1 MARETAQPPLAP
13 AGVSPYIWSR
23 MAKTQRPPSEAPAGS
38 RIYAVGDIHGRA
50 DLLEALLAQIADD
63 AARQPDTAKRLIY
76 LGDYVDRGPASSA
89 VIDMV
94 LRDRP
99 TGFEVVPL
107 MGNHEEMMLRFLED
121 LAIGRTW
128 MMNGG
133 DETLRSYGVDPPSMF
148 AGTPV
153 LRHAQQQFAER
164 LAASHK
170 SFLESLAVSHTE
182 GDYLFVH
189 AGVRP
194 GVPLDRQRTE
204 DLLWIRNEFLESDSD
219 FGKVVVHG
227 HSITLDPEF
236 RANRIG
242 IDTGAY
248 RSNQLTCL
256 VLEGTERQLLTT

>member
-1 MARETAQPPLAP
+1 MAQAP
-13 AGVSPYIWSR
+13 
-23 MAKTQRPPSEAPAGS
+23 RPPPAAPAGS
-38 RIYAVGDIHGRA
+38 RLYAVGDIHGRA
-50 DLLEALLAQIADD
+50 DLLEALLEQVEAD
-63 AARQPDTAKRLIY
+63 AARHPQAAKRLIY

-89 VIDMV
+89 VIDLV
-94 LRDRP
+94 LHDDP
-99 TGFEVVPL
+99 PGIEVVPL

-121 LAIGRTW
+121 IAVARTW

-133 DETLRSYGVDPPSMF
+133 DATLMSYGVEPPNMF
-148 AGTPV
+148 AGTPR
-153 LRHAQQQFAER
+153 LLQAQQQFVER
-164 LAASHK
+164 LPARHR
-170 SFLESLAVSHTE
+170 SFLEGLATSHTE

-194 GVPLDRQRTE
+194 GVALDRQRTE
-204 DLLWIRNEFLESDSD
+204 DLLWIRDEFLDSDRD

-248 RSNQLTCL
+248 RSGQLTCL
-256 VLEGTERQLLTT
+256 VLEGTERTLLTT

>member
-1 MARETAQPPLAP
+1 MLETLLRQ
-13 AGVSPYIWSR
+13 I
-23 MAKTQRPPSEAPAGS
+23 EA
-38 RIYAVGDIHGRA
+38 
-50 DLLEALLAQIADD
+50 D
-63 AARQPDTAKRLIY
+63 AERHPDVAKRLIY

-94 LRDRP
+94 LNDGP
-99 TGFEVVPL
+99 PGFEVVPL

-121 LAIGRTW
+121 IAVGRSW

-133 DETLRSYGVDPPSMF
+133 DATLRSYGVEPPSMF

-153 LRHAQQQFAER
+153 LLHAQQQFAER
-164 LAASHK
+164 LPANHR
-170 SFLESLAVSHTE
+170 SFLEGLATSHTE

-194 GVPLDRQRTE
+194 GVLLEEQHTE
-204 DLLWIRNEFLESDSD
+204 DLLWIRDEFLDSDRD

-227 HSITLDPEF
+227 HSISLDPEF

-248 RSNQLTCL
+248 RSGQLTCL
-256 VLEGTERQLLTT
+256 VLEGTERTLLTT

>member
-1 MARETAQPPLAP
+1 MPRPSSAAP
-13 AGVSPYIWSR
+13 
-23 MAKTQRPPSEAPAGS
+23 TGS

-50 DLLEALLAQIADD
+50 DLLETLLRQIAAD
-63 AARQPDTAKRLIY
+63 AARHPDAAKRLIY

-94 LRDRP
+94 LHDRP
-99 TGFEVVPL
+99 PGFQVVPL

-121 LAIGRTW
+121 LGVGRTW

-133 DETLRSYGVDPPSMF
+133 DATLRSYGVEPPSMF
-148 AGTPV
+148 AGTPAF
-153 LRHAQQQFAER
+153 LDAQERFAER
-164 LAASHK
+164 LPASHRRL
-170 SFLESLAVSHTE
+170 LESLAISRTE

-194 GVPLDRQRTE
+194 GVALDRQRTE
-204 DLLWIRNEFLESDSD
+204 DLLWIRDEFLDSTFD

-227 HSITLDPEF
+227 HSISLDPEF
-236 RANRIG
+236 RPNRIG

-248 RSNQLTCL
+248 RSGQLTCL
-256 VLEGTERQLLTT
+256 VLEETERQLLTT

>member
-1 MARETAQPPLAP
+1 MAQTPQHPPA
-13 AGVSPYIWSR
+13 V
-23 MAKTQRPPSEAPAGS
+23 PAGS

-50 DLLEALLAQIADD
+50 DLLGTLLQAIEAD
-63 AARQPDTAKRLIY
+63 AGCHPDAAKRLIY

-89 VIDMV
+89 VID
-94 LRDRP
+94 LALDQRP
-99 TGFEVVPL
+99 PGVEVVPL

-121 LAIGRTW
+121 IAVGRTW

-133 DETLRSYGVDPPSMF
+133 DATLTSYGVEPPSMF
-148 AGTPV
+148 AGTAL

-164 LAASHK
+164 LPARHRA
-170 SFLESLAVSHTE
+170 FLESLALSHTE

-194 GVPLDRQRTE
+194 GVALDRQRTE
-204 DLLWIRNEFLESDSD
+204 DLLWIRDEFLDSTRD

-227 HSITLDPEF
+227 HSISFDPEF

-248 RSNQLTCL
+248 RSGQLTCL
-256 VLEGTERQLLTT
+256 VLDGTAQQLLTT

>member
-1 MARETAQPPLAP
+1 MRL
-13 AGVSPYIWSR
+13 
-23 MAKTQRPPSEAPAGS
+23 
-38 RIYAVGDIHGRA
+38 YAVGDIHGRA
-50 DLLEALLAQIADD
+50 DLLEALLEQIAAD
-63 AARQPDTAKRLIY
+63 ATRHPAAAKRLIY

-94 LRDRP
+94 LHDGP
-99 TGFEVVPL
+99 PGLEVVPL

-121 LAIGRTW
+121 LAVGRTW

-133 DETLRSYGVDPPSMF
+133 DATLRSYGVEPPSMF
-148 AGTPV
+148 AGTA
-153 LRHAQQQFAER
+153 LFRHAQQQFTER
-164 LAASHK
+164 LPAGHK
-170 SFLESLAVSHTE
+170 TFLETLAVSHTE

-194 GVPLDRQRTE
+194 GVALEKQRTE
-204 DLLWIRNEFLESDSD
+204 DLLWIRDEFLESTRD

-227 HSITLDPEF
+227 HSISLDPEF
-236 RANRIG
+236 RPNRIG

-256 VLEGTERQLLTT
+256 VLEGTERTLLTT

>member
-1 MARETAQPPLAP
+1 MAKSSRPPSAAP
-13 AGVSPYIWSR
+13 AGTR
-23 MAKTQRPPSEAPAGS
+23 L
-38 RIYAVGDIHGRA
+38 YAVGDIHGRA
-50 DLLEALLAQIADD
+50 DLLEALLEQIAED
-63 AARQPDTAKRLIY
+63 AVRHPQTAAKRLIY

-94 LRDRP
+94 LHDGP
-99 TGFEVVPL
+99 PGFEVVPL

-121 LAIGRTW
+121 IAVGRTW

-133 DETLRSYGVDPPSMF
+133 DATLRSYGVEPPSMF
-148 AGTPV
+148 AGTPKV
-153 LRHAQQQFAER
+153 RHAQQQFAER
-164 LAASHK
+164 LPARHK
-170 SFLESLAVSHTE
+170 RFLEELAISHTE

-194 GVPLDRQRTE
+194 GVALDRQRTE
-204 DLLWIRNEFLESDSD
+204 DLLWIRDEFLDSDRD

-227 HSITLDPEF
+227 HSISLDPEF
-236 RANRIG
+236 KPNRIG

-256 VLEGTERQLLTT
+256 VLEGTERTLLTT

>member
-1 MARETAQPPLAP
+1 MAKPHRSPSAVP
-13 AGVSPYIWSR
+13 AGTR
-23 MAKTQRPPSEAPAGS
+23 L
-38 RIYAVGDIHGRA
+38 YAVGDIHGRA
-50 DLLEALLAQIADD
+50 DLLEALLQEIAED
-63 AARQPDTAKRLIY
+63 AVRHPETGTKQLIY

-94 LRDRP
+94 LHDAP
-99 TGFEVVPL
+99 PGFEVVPL

-121 LAIGRTW
+121 IAVGRTW

-133 DETLRSYGVDPPSMF
+133 DATLLSYGVEPPSMF
-148 AGTPV
+148 AGTPRV
-153 LRHAQQQFAER
+153 HHAQQEFAER
-164 LAASHK
+164 LPARHK
-170 SFLESLAVSHTE
+170 RFLEGLAVSHVE

-194 GVPLDRQRTE
+194 GIALDQQRTE
-204 DLLWIRNEFLESDSD
+204 DLLWIRDEFLGSDRD

-227 HSITLDPEF
+227 HSITRDPEF
-236 RANRIG
+236 RPNRIG

-256 VLEGTERQLLTT
+256 VLEGTERTLLTT

>member
-1 MARETAQPPLAP
+1 
-13 AGVSPYIWSR
+13 
-23 MAKTQRPPSEAPAGS
+23 MAKRSRPPAAVAAGT
-38 RIYAVGDIHGRA
+38 RLYAIGDIHGRS
-50 DLLEALLAQIADD
+50 DLLESLLQQIADD
-63 AARQPDTAKRLIY
+63 AVRHPETATKRLVY

-94 LRDRP
+94 LHDAP
-99 TGFEVVPL
+99 PGFEVVPL

-121 LAIGRTW
+121 LAVGRTW

-133 DETLRSYGVDPPSMF
+133 DATLRSYGVEPPSMF
-148 AGTPV
+148 AGTPLV
-153 LRHAQQQFAER
+153 RHAQQQFAER
-164 LAASHK
+164 LPARHK
-170 SFLESLAVSHTE
+170 RFLEELAVSHIE

-194 GVPLDRQRTE
+194 GVPLEKQHAE
-204 DLLWIRNEFLESDSD
+204 DLLWIREEFLESDRD

-236 RANRIG
+236 RPNRIG

-256 VLEGTERQLLTT
+256 VLEGTERELLTT

>member
-1 MARETAQPPLAP
+1 MPKTPRPPAAAP
-13 AGVSPYIWSR
+13 AGCR
-23 MAKTQRPPSEAPAGS
+23 L
-38 RIYAVGDIHGRA
+38 YAVGDIHGRA
-50 DLLEALLAQIADD
+50 DLLETLLAQIAAD
-63 AARQPDTAKRLIY
+63 AAAHPAAAKRLIY
-76 LGDYVDRGPASSA
+76 LGDYVDRGPASST

-94 LRDRP
+94 LHDRQ
-99 TGFEVVPL
+99 TDVEVVPL
-107 MGNHEEMMLRFLED
+107 MGNHEEMMLRFLD
-121 LAIGRTW
+121 DIAVGRTW

-133 DETLRSYGVDPPSMF
+133 DATLRSYGVEPPSMF
-148 AGTPV
+148 AGTPI

-164 LAASHK
+164 LPASHK

-194 GVPLDRQRTE
+194 GVSLEQQHSE
-204 DLLWIRNEFLESDSD
+204 DLLWIRNEFLESDFD

-236 RANRIG
+236 RTNRIG

-248 RSNQLTCL
+248 RSNRLTCL
-256 VLEGTERQLLTT
+256 VLEGAEQRLLTT